1 MNLNL
6 LLVITTIIALLPIF
20 FIKKYII
27 TNDKKYI
34 MISLF
39 LYILLLISYIKI
51 FRIGEISSIYVILQI
66 SQIIVI
72 VIGGL
77 IFFNEKIT
85 KNKIIGV
92 IFSVISINYLL
103 KK

>member
-92 IFSVISINYLL
+92 IFSVIAINYLL